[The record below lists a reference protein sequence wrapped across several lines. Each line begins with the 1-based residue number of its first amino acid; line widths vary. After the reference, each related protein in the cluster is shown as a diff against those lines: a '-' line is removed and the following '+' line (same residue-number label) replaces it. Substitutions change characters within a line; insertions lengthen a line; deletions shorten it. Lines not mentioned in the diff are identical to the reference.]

1 MVSFPTPEENSIDIS
16 IRILFSLF
24 LLKCLFPPCT
34 GQDDLWSLLHWGS
47 FIPLWITCHCFWNS
61 AMLLSNVRL
70 ILPPTFNEWPNDF
83 LNVIIWLKDEMHLI
97 LFLLSLAFFHFAHL
111 WGQLYSCIHVCV
123 FLISSFPLPPFHC
136 VFVPLFVSLR
146 CVPLVSLLWFQL
158 VFLFPCDRWWNT
170 CGAEV

>member
-1 MVSFPTPEENSIDIS
+1 MVCFPTPVENSIDIS
-16 IRILFSLF
+16 ISVLFTYS
-24 LLKCLFPPCT
+24 CWNVC
-34 GQDDLWSLLHWGS
+34 
-47 FIPLWITCHCFWNS
+47 FIPLWITSNCFWNS

-70 ILPPTFNEWPNDF
+70 ILLPTFNEWPNDF

-97 LFLLSLAFFHFAHL
+97 FFTFSRFFHFAHL
-111 WGQLYSCIHVCV
+111 WGQLYFMYSCLCV